1 MHEALVL
8 QWRVLRPNAT
18 CALSRPH
25 GTRRFRPSRADSPGW
40 RRQSAGR
47 NWPAG
52 SAPAK
57 RRLCDRKGD
66 LRLGAR
72 EWARCAVC
80 GHSPDIVDS
89 GSVRAKPTTAVRG
102 PRISYVSRG
111 LLGRLPAR
119 RGSGELK
126 VDRHAD
132 PALPVDLR
140 AGNAR
145 LGVGRFDRDA
155 MLDVDTVHWHCP
167 SLSRVQPFGLPR
179 NDGT

>member
-52 SAPAK
+52 SAPAE

-72 EWARCAVC
+72 EWARCADS
-80 GHSPDIVDS
+80 GHSTSDAALPRSPATKFSKPPKS
-89 GSVRAKPTTAVRG
+89 GDGSTTSAV
-102 PRISYVSRG
+102 SAALCESAG
-111 LLGRLPAR
+111 LSSLNA
-119 RGSGELK
+119 
-126 VDRHAD
+126 VDRAAD
-132 PALPVDLR
+132 GGEDE
-140 AGNAR
+140 G
-145 LGVGRFDRDA
+145 G
-155 MLDVDTVHWHCP
+155 
-167 SLSRVQPFGLPR
+167 
-179 NDGT
+179 